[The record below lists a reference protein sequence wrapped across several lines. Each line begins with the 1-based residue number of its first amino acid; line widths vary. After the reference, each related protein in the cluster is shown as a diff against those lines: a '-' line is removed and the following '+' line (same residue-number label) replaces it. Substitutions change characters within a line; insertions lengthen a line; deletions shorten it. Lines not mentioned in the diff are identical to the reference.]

1 MTGRFRVVATV
12 AAVLATVGLVAL
24 GMVSVSRGDVPE
36 WLRRK
41 QAFETDYDKYAREQ
55 ETKCAQEV
63 ASLEKQRAEA
73 SKDAK
78 GNPVLPELPTANPQS
93 GTSSVIVGVFPD
105 TAPMQVPSA
114 AREGLDFSTIA
125 YAPHD
130 ILIAASEKEDKT
142 VGVLFYL
149 RGNADGDCYDE
160 HVYRYPGRGP
170 IVLESLAADNGIVT
184 FRWGDGQAGFFALA
198 SGTASFAA
206 YAP

>member
-1 MTGRFRVVATV
+1 MTGRFRVAVTV
-12 AAVLATVGLVAL
+12 AAALATVGLVAL

-41 QAFETDYDKYAREQ
+41 QAFEAGYDRYAREQ
-55 ETKCAQEV
+55 ETKCAREV
-63 ASLEKQRAEA
+63 ATLEKQRAEA

-78 GNPVLPELPTANPQS
+78 GNPPLPETPMASPQP
-93 GTSSVIVGVFPD
+93 GTSSVILGVFPD

-114 AREGLDFSTIA
+114 AREELDFSTIA

-130 ILIAASEKEDKT
+130 VLIAASEKRDKT
-142 VGVLFYL
+142 AALLYHL
-149 RGNADGDCYDE
+149 KGNADSNGYEE

-170 IVLESLAADNGIVT
+170 IVLEALAADNEVVT
-184 FRWGDGQAGFFALA
+184 FRWGDGQSGFFELK

-206 YAP
+206 HAP